1 VTSSLLRFASFL
13 LTQKWRDLSM
23 SAKQYNFIFRFQP
36 LASSADGILLNY
48 LKSFEPLADGPVLS
62 ALRAFWLPMAYQESG
77 TKKKAELKKMAMA
90 AVMQLEGQI
99 CNLCVMFDIQ
109 RPGYQQTSFVQ
120 PMVAPTPPMSVPKEQ
135 QPPIAQSNLE
145 PDDQEDLD
153 DDPKLKAWDS
163 VEVIEMGDI

>member
-1 VTSSLLRFASFL
+1 
-13 LTQKWRDLSM
+13 M
-23 SAKQYNFIFRFQP
+23 SAKQQNFIFRFQP

-48 LKSFEPLADGPVLS
+48 LKSFGTSANGPVLS
-62 ALRAFWLPMAYQESG
+62 ALRAFWLPIAYQEAG

-90 AVMQLEGQI
+90 AIMQLEGQI
-99 CNLCVMFDIQ
+99 INLCVMFDIQ

-120 PMVAPTPPMSVPKEQ
+120 PTMAPTPPMAVPKEQ

-153 DDPKLKAWDS
+153 DEQKLRAWAS
-163 VEVIEMGDI
+163 VEVVDTGGI

>member
-1 VTSSLLRFASFL
+1 
-13 LTQKWRDLSM
+13 
-23 SAKQYNFIFRFQP
+23 
-36 LASSADGILLNY
+36 
-48 LKSFEPLADGPVLS
+48 
-62 ALRAFWLPMAYQESG
+62 
-77 TKKKAELKKMAMA
+77 MAMA

-99 CNLCVMFDIQ
+99 INLCVMFDIQ